1 MTPCSEPRLHSLSH
15 CKPLPPSGPGVLT
28 SRDPPGSPSALA
40 SALQP
45 SRGPLPSHSLCPSPS
60 LFLECPLL
68 VQIHHSL
75 PYIFQVFDEMSLF
88 RESFPDYPTSNCNPT
103 PSLITLYPPPLFY
116 LFFFPQRIDQ
126 LLKYCETYFLKI
138 SSSLGF
144 PGGSAVK
151 TPPANA
157 GHVGHIPNR

>member
-1 MTPCSEPRLHSLSH
+1 MSINQDQS
-15 CKPLPPSGPGVLT
+15 CKGTTVEILGLG
-28 SRDPPGSPSALA
+28 
-40 SALQP
+40 
-45 SRGPLPSHSLCPSPS
+45 
-60 LFLECPLL
+60 
-68 VQIHHSL
+68 
-75 PYIFQVFDEMSLF
+75 
-88 RESFPDYPTSNCNPT
+88 PT

>member
-1 MTPCSEPRLHSLSH
+1 MTLQALPLLWPLRYNQVGGHSHHTAFAPALPFSWNTLCSCRSF
-15 CKPLPPSGPGVLT
+15 PLPGMPFAPV
-28 SRDPPGSPSALA
+28 D
-40 SALQP
+40 
-45 SRGPLPSHSLCPSPS
+45 PS